1 MAGLNF
7 LWNKE
12 SAGWY
17 QWILWVDERQFLN
30 QLIEYVDL
38 IADSSTQGLAMID
51 VILANIRDGDIDK
64 SNFVELSITN
74 TVKKAIKQYAYKNE
88 EEKNLLNLNL
98 EDDFIV
104 GGDEKYDDFCY
115 F

>member
-1 MAGLNF
+1 
-7 LWNKE
+7 
-12 SAGWY
+12 
-17 QWILWVDERQFLN
+17 
-30 QLIEYVDL
+30 
-38 IADSSTQGLAMID
+38 MID